1 MSHSCICG
9 ERAWNLV
16 RCEVMCSRQVGVVG
30 GCVLVCG
37 NRERWLMDVVGSACL
52 TWMDHASL
60 FFFTS
65 CDQAEMGALLLLFR
79 PLSLH
84 MLQTC
89 DSEESSLTGGCGK

>member
-1 MSHSCICG
+1 
-9 ERAWNLV
+9 
-16 RCEVMCSRQVGVVG
+16 
-30 GCVLVCG
+30 
-37 NRERWLMDVVGSACL
+37 
-52 TWMDHASL
+52 MDHASL